1 MRATAIA
8 VFTLIVGTSAY
19 GDVIGIH
26 ERTIRYHGCMPYFMV
41 RSAADFA
48 AVARPVAC
56 STDAWG
62 SATAQSEATVTV
74 AYEGGAPVTLGTT
87 SGVSLEWTP
96 TKAGTYVFTHE
107 PGGLIGTV
115 RLLSPDQVAIE
126 TAFGDGVT
134 VRPVVGENGF
144 PTRYQ
149 ATLDRDVER
158 SVVLPGGLA
167 PVALDIAGRTL
178 AGTNAVF
185 IGSYD
190 VPGANGGPAITVG
203 EDTALTITDSGNPKG
218 SIRGGDGTRGAP
230 PGAGAP
236 AAIIGAYVTEGEVT
250 IVKGQ
255 DGEFVPE
262 PVVIDRVQQVY
273 PWNLLKLTVSYTLN
287 LEPDTVYDLAF
298 VFSWN
303 GQAHT
308 NEIARAELTN
318 GPHSLFFD
326 ADTAFTGLTD
336 KSQVK
341 VKALLNVR
349 ETQLWENGP
358 YWSDCNVGAT
368 DPDELGYLFWWGDTV
383 GAKRVGD
390 QWVNVENDSVVSF
403 GGAIAPTYDK
413 TFAQLVEAGYVDES
427 GKLLPDHD
435 AATHYCHSPWRMP
448 TQDDFRSLR
457 QKCVMTQIGSGNAS
471 CYQFRGQGAYSNRR
485 IRLKCGNGVAQ
496 FLYLNTF
503 RYWTSETSPSSIFL
517 GMSNSWYSFAL
528 TTADYK
534 DEVSRYHGCPVRP
547 VRDAGS
553 GNE

>member
-26 ERTIRYHGCMPYFMV
+26 ERNILFDSRPYISV
-41 RSAADFA
+41 QTAADIQA
-48 AVARPVAC
+48 AARPVTC
-56 STDAWG
+56 SANAWG
-62 SATAQSEATVTV
+62 EAQAQAQATVTV
-74 AYEGGAPVTLGTT
+74 AWENEAPVTLGTT
-87 SGVSLEWTP
+87 AGTSLDWTP
-96 TKAGTYVFTHE
+96 TKAGTYVFRHE
-107 PGGLIGTV
+107 PGGLTGTV

-134 VRPVVGENGF
+134 VRPVVDEDGL

-158 SVVLPGGLA
+158 SVVLPGGFA
-167 PVALDIAGRTL
+167 PVALDIAGQTWV
-178 AGTNAVF
+178 GTNAVF

-190 VPGANGGPAITVG
+190 IPGAAGGSAITVG
-203 EDTALTITDSGNPKG
+203 SGTLLTITDSGNPKG
-218 SIRGGDGTRGAP
+218 SITGGDGTRGAP
-230 PGAGAP
+230 FGAGAP
-236 AAIIGAYVTEGEVT
+236 AVSGAYVTDGEVT
-250 IVKGQ
+250 LVKGQ

-318 GPHSLFFD
+318 GPHTLYFD
-326 ADTAFTGLTD
+326 ADTVFTGLTD

-358 YWSDCNVGAT
+358 YWSGCNVGAT

-390 QWVNVENDSVVSF
+390 QWVNVEDGSAVSF
-403 GGAIAPTYDK
+403 NYQIVPTYDK
-413 TFAQLVEAGYVDES
+413 TLAQLVEAGYVDES
-427 GKLLPDHD
+427 GKLRPDYD
-435 AATHYCHSPWRMP
+435 AATHYCHYPWRMP

-457 QKCVMTQIGSGNAS
+457 QKCVMTQIGSGDAS
-471 CYQFRGQGAYSNRR
+471 CYQFRGRGAYSNRR
-485 IRLKCGNGVAQ
+485 IRLKCGYVLNAHS
-496 FLYLNTF
+496 YLDELH
-503 RYWTSETSPSSIFL
+503 YWTSETSLMTWTGI
-517 GMSNSWYSFAL
+517 SNYAYSFAL
-528 TTADYK
+528 SEEDYT
-534 DEVSRYHGCPVRP
+534 RYWLRYYGSPVRP

>member
-19 GDVIGIH
+19 GDVIGIQ
-26 ERTIRYHGCMPYFMV
+26 ERTIRYHGCMPYFIV
-41 RSAADFA
+41 RSVADFE
-48 AVARPVAC
+48 AVAWPVAC

-87 SGVSLEWTP
+87 SGASLEWTP

-107 PGGLIGTV
+107 PGGLTGTV
-115 RLLSPDQVAIE
+115 VLASDRHMALVGA
-126 TAFGDGVT
+126 
-134 VRPVVGENGF
+134 VGEGVSIHPFLGADGF
-144 PTRYQ
+144 PTSYL
-149 ATLDRDVER
+149 AILERDVVR
-158 SVVLPGGLA
+158 SIVLPDGLGH
-167 PVALDIAGRTL
+167 VTFDIAGRTL

-203 EDTALTITDSGNPKG
+203 EDTALTITDNGNPKG
-218 SIRGGDGTRGAP
+218 AITGGAGSRGAP
-230 PGAGAP
+230 FGGAGAP
-236 AAIIGAYVTEGEVT
+236 AVSGAYVTDGEVT
-250 IVKGQ
+250 LVKGQ

-273 PWNLLKLTVSYTLN
+273 PWNLLKVTVSYTLN

-308 NEIARAELTN
+308 NEIARTELTN
-318 GPHSLFFD
+318 GSHSLFFD
-326 ADTAFTGLTD
+326 ADTVFTGLTD

-383 GAKRVGD
+383 GAKRDGN
-390 QWVNVENDSVVSF
+390 QWVNVTSGSAVSF
-403 GGAIAPTYDK
+403 TSGIAPTYGK
-413 TFAQLVEAGYVDES
+413 TLAQLVEAGYVDES
-427 GKLLPDHD
+427 GKLRPGYD

-457 QKCVMTQIGSGNAS
+457 QKCVMTKIGSGNAI

-485 IRLKCGNGVAQ
+485 IHLKCGYAVWEN
-496 FLYLNTF
+496 LYLTL
-503 RYWTSETSPSSIFL
+503 RYWTSETSPVSIFL
-517 GMSNSWYSFAL
+517 GGTNIIQSFAL
-528 TTADYK
+528 TEADYK
-534 DEVSRYHGCPVRP
+534 EEVLRYYGCPVRP